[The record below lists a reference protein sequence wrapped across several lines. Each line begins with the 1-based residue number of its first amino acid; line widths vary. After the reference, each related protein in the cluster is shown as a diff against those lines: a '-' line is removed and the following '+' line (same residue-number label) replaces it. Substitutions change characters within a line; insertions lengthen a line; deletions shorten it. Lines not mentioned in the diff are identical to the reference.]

1 MDKKESIIQLS
12 NFLKS
17 KGNLKQDI
25 YGITLERFETL
36 KTKLRFVADELQK
49 LKTDDDKYLIEYKE
63 EGKFEAKIKFAG
75 DVLIFNMHTNVFGF
89 DHNSYVHQLDYV
101 KEDPDRNFC
110 GMIEIYNFLADSFKY
125 NRVYDVGYLIARIF
139 INKDGHFFVEGDE
152 QLGFLYKEF
161 DKMLLTDD
169 ILCIIIEN
177 AMNYAIEFDLWV
189 PKYDQ
194 VKQLTV
200 GQKIQQEGNIT
211 HLTGKRVGFE
221 FANLNKKIEG

>member
-1 MDKKESIIQLS
+1 MAENIKQLS
-12 NFLKS
+12 ALLKS
-17 KGNLKQDI
+17 KGNLKQEV
-25 YGITLERFETL
+25 YSVTLERFETL
-36 KTKLRFVADELQK
+36 KTKLKFVADELLK
-49 LKTDDDKYLIEYKE
+49 LKSEEDKYVIEYRE
-63 EGKFEAKIKFAG
+63 DGKFEAKIKFAG

-89 DHNSYVHQLDYV
+89 ENDTYVQQLQYV
-101 KEDPDRNFC
+101 KENPDNQFC
-110 GMIEIYNFLADSFKY
+110 GMIEVYNFLADSFKY

-139 INKDGHFFVEGDE
+139 INKEGHFYVEGDE

-161 DKMLLTDD
+161 DKMILTDE
-169 ILCIIIEN
+169 ILCMIIEN
-177 AMNYAIEFDLWV
+177 AMLYAIDFDLWV
-189 PKYDQ
+189 PKYEQ